1 MKRILVLAC
10 LLLLLPTVEADSPQV
25 FFALT
30 EEPLPDCSN
39 NHLMVAVSGLEVIN
53 VSVNGAEV
61 VSFFLCFDV
70 NRPNESMIFDF
81 DFSLSEDENY
91 TLSIPIV
98 SMEVEAGVPIN
109 FSFSLVP
116 PNENRT
122 DELKVSIS
130 TEHDSNVTA
139 EINFR
144 LHVSETVT
152 PSESADVSVPAM
164 GILATTGVIAV
175 AALFLNGKTRR
186 NDDLKN

>member
-1 MKRILVLAC
+1 MRRILTLAC
-10 LLLLLPTVEADSPQV
+10 LLILLPVSVAGDTSS
-25 FFALT
+25 FALT
-30 EEPLPDCSN
+30 EEPLPDCEN
-39 NHLMVAVSGLEVIN
+39 NPMMVHVADNEVMN
-53 VSVNGAEV
+53 LSVNGTEV

-91 TLSIPIV
+91 TLSTPIV
-98 SMEVEAGVPIN
+98 SMEVEAGAPIN

-152 PSESADVSVPAM
+152 PSESVDESVPAM